1 MTTARRPFRPRA
13 ATAPSFAH
21 LRRLSDDTGL
31 FEHARG
37 ALPRREHGYCLDD
50 VARGLM
56 VICREPEPDT
66 ALVTLAETYLAFIA
80 HAQSPDGAFHNR
92 LGYDRLWHDEPAVG
106 DWWGRALWG
115 LGTAAARGPT
125 PWIRESALTM
135 FDVGAT
141 LRSPWVRSTAFAALG
156 AAEVLAVMP
165 EHDIARKLLIDAA
178 DQDGTHSG
186 DVNRAWP
193 WPEERL
199 SYANAALAE
208 VQIAAG
214 QLLGDDRRLDHG
226 LALLDWLLTEET
238 PEGHLSLTPVGGSSP
253 ARQYPRFDQQPIEA
267 TAMADACAR
276 AFAVTAEPRWAAG
289 VARAVGWFLG
299 ENDSGFALADE
310 RTGGGCDG
318 LERDGRNENQGAES
332 TIALIAALQHRR
344 RFAKQHA
351 AAWHQPWKTR
361 E

>member
-1 MTTARRPFRPRA
+1 MTTVRPGKPRA
-13 ATAPSFAH
+13 ATAPSFDH

-56 VICREPEPDT
+56 VICREPDPDT
-66 ALVTLAETYLAFIA
+66 ALVSLAETYLAFVA
-80 HAQSPDGAFHNR
+80 HAQSPDGSFVNR
-92 LGYDRLWHDEPAVG
+92 LGYDRRWHGEPGVG

-115 LGTAAARGPT
+115 LGTAAARGPA
-125 PWIRESALTM
+125 PWIRESALTL
-135 FDVGAT
+135 FDAGAT

-156 AAEVLAVMP
+156 AAEIVAVMP
-165 EHDIARKLLIDAA
+165 GHDTARNLLLDAA
-178 DQDGTHSG
+178 EQYGSPGG
-186 DVNRAWP
+186 DRDPAWL

-199 SYANAALAE
+199 GYANAALAE

-214 QLLGDDRRLDHG
+214 QLLGDDRRLEDG
-226 LALLDWLLTEET
+226 LALLDWLLRMET
-238 PEGHLSLTPVGGSSP
+238 ADGHLSLTPVGGSGR
-253 ARQYPRFDQQPIEA
+253 ARQDPRFDQQPIEA
-267 TAMADACAR
+267 VAMADACAR
-276 AFAVTAEPRWAAG
+276 AFAVTGEARWAAG
-289 VARAVGWFLG
+289 VALAVGWFLG
-299 ENDSGFALADE
+299 ENDSRFALADE

-332 TIALIAALQHRR
+332 TLALIAALQHRR

-351 AAWHQPWKTR
+351 PVWHQPLKMR